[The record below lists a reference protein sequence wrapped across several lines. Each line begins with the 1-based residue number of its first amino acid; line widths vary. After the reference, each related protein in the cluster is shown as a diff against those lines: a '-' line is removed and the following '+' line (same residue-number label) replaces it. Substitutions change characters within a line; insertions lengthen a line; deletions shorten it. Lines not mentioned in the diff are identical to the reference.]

1 MEVTEDLPRY
11 FKAILRYEDVE
22 DCQKSRNSEL
32 SISNNC
38 ICCWIV
44 LGHDLLPASQVTL
57 HKRDAER
64 IGLKLIDLG
73 VAQKAVVVL
82 VINTKDARKGLAA
95 IICNPSLIEIVE
107 RCYWVQHRLLGLE
120 KDLVHVQEILGAA
133 FDALS
138 NKLEAL

>member
-1 MEVTEDLPRY
+1 MEVTKNLPRY
-11 FKAILRYEDVE
+11 FKSILRYEDIKY
-22 DCQKSRNSEL
+22 CQKSRNSEL
-32 SISNNC
+32 SISDYR
-38 ICCWIV
+38 ICCRII
-44 LGHDLLPASQVTL
+44 LGHNLLPPSQVTL

-64 IGLKLIDLG
+64 IGLELIDLG

-95 IICNPSLIEIVE
+95 IFCNPSLIEIVE